1 VQKRKRSTLVAA
13 LACVVAVALSGC
25 GSSSKSTSV
34 SAGTVTLLM
43 AGSPGSLDPGVASTP
58 QADEP
63 DWLAY
68 TGLVT
73 YAHAS
78 GLAGTRLIPGLATTL
93 PVIGEGGRSY
103 TAVLRKKLVFSNGGR
118 VQASDFAYTVERA
131 IRIPGGAAAQFIT
144 EEIKGASAYARGQAK
159 TISGITTNNATG
171 RIVIHL
177 NSPDGAF
184 ANVLAL
190 PALGIISPRTPFRN
204 KPNSPPPG
212 VGPYEITNIVPNAS
226 FSLVQNPYWGQLN
239 IPQIPAGHVNV
250 NVRISPKPEADALAV
265 LKNSADVLD
274 WTDQI
279 PGDLLRTIRA
289 RAADRYASE
298 VMTSTEYVF
307 FNTRTRPFAN
317 LLAREAVVT
326 GLNQNVISRLASG
339 SLSPGCYLVP
349 STVIEWPAG
358 PCPYANPS
366 GGGDIAQ
373 ARILVR
379 RSGMA
384 GTPVTVWSEAEAPS
398 RQWMAYYTSLL
409 NRIGFKATEKVI
421 SNTAYLTALGN
432 PSLEPQTGFAE
443 RSLGFP
449 DASGLYSLLKNSGEV
464 NLKPLDAELS
474 NLEAVPTSDANAVA
488 DQWRSLMEYVAKKAY
503 VGVLGYPTFPAFTS
517 TAIKRS
523 ALVFNPVYGWDWSS
537 FDPK

>member
-1 VQKRKRSTLVAA
+1 MQKRKRSTLVGA
-13 LACVVAVALSGC
+13 LACIVAVALNGC
-25 GSSSKSTSV
+25 GNSSKSTTVSV
-34 SAGTVTLLM
+34 GTVTLLM
-43 AGSPGSLDPGVASTP
+43 ARSPGSLDPGVANTP

-78 GLAGTRLIPGLATTL
+78 GLAGTRLTAGLATTL
-93 PVIGEGGRSY
+93 PVVGDGGESY
-103 TAVLRKKLVFSNGGR
+103 TAVLRKKLVFSNGVK

-131 IRIPGGAAAQFIT
+131 IKTPGGDAAQLISS
-144 EEIKGASAYARGQAK
+144 EIKGASAYARGQAK

-190 PALGIISPRTPFRN
+190 PALGIISPRAPFRN
-204 KPNSPPPG
+204 QPNSPPPG
-212 VGPYEITNIVPNAS
+212 VGPYEITNIVPNVS
-226 FSLVQNPYWGQLN
+226 FSLVQNPYWAQLN

-265 LKNSADVLD
+265 LNNSADVLD
-274 WTDQI
+274 WTDPI
-279 PGDLLRTIRA
+279 PDDLLRTIRA
-289 RAADRYASE
+289 RAAHRYANE
-298 VMTSTEYVF
+298 VMTSTDYVF

-339 SLSPGCYLVP
+339 SLTPGCYLVP

-373 ARILVR
+373 AKLLVR
-379 RSGMA
+379 RSGMV
-384 GTPVTVWSEAEAPS
+384 GTPVTVWSEAGPPS
-398 RQWMAYYTSLL
+398 RQWMAYYASLL
-409 NRIGFKATEKVI
+409 NRIGFKATDKVL
-421 SNTAYLTALGN
+421 SDTAYQTTLGN
-432 PSLEPQTGFAE
+432 PSLDPQTGFAE
-443 RSLGFP
+443 RSQGFP
-449 DASGLYSLLKNSGEV
+449 DPSGLDSLFQNSGEADV
-464 NLKPLDAELS
+464 KRLDADLS
-474 NLEAVPTSDANAVA
+474 SLEAVPTGNLDAVVS
-488 DQWRSLMEYVAKKAY
+488 QWQALMKSVAKKAY

-517 TAIKRS
+517 AAINRS
-523 ALVFNPVYGWDWSS
+523 ALVFNPVCGWDWSS
-537 FDPK
+537 FDLK